1 MKRIQEFEFETTC
14 KNLETALKRFQKKYP
29 KCFEIWGEQLEYMAR
44 NGQEVDKAITECG
57 YCLNVNVDYGF
68 GGYFFYFDVQIYDE
82 GQRIDEKPTYTAE
95 QLAKL
100 LAA

>member
-1 MKRIQEFEFETTC
+1 MKRIQEFEYQTTC

-29 KCFEIWGEQLEYMAR
+29 KCFEIWGELVEYMAR
-44 NGQEVDKAITECG
+44 NGQEVDNAITECG
-57 YCLNVNVDYGF
+57 YCINVNVDECCGESFY
-68 GGYFFYFDVQIYDE
+68 YFDVQIYDE
-82 GQRIDEKPTYTAE
+82 GQRIGEQPTYTAA